1 MSPTKSKKPSSLR
14 RELREQIAKDRSAF
28 LVYSILRVLVLTVLV
43 RSIWIQKW
51 ENAAICVLALCLFL
65 IPSFLERKLKI
76 ELPTVLEVIIFLFI
90 FAAEI
95 LGEINAFYI
104 RFPFWDTMLHTING
118 FLCAA
123 VGFAMVDILNQNPK
137 IKFTLSPLYLAVA
150 AFCFSMTVG
159 VLWEFFEFSADC
171 FVHTDM
177 QKDTILS
184 SISSVMLDPD
194 GGNKAMTLSGITD
207 VTVNGQDLGLGGY
220 LDIGL
225 FDTMKDLLVNFIG
238 AVVFSVIGYFYV
250 KRRGKGKL
258 ASQFIPTLQP
268 ENDPVTDSETTQ

>member
-268 ENDPVTDSETTQ
+268 ENDPVPDSESTQ

>member
-28 LVYSILRVLVLTVLV
+28 LVYSILRVLVLMVLV

-51 ENAAICVLALCLFL
+51 ENAGICVLALCLFL

-104 RFPFWDTMLHTING
+104 RFPFWDTMLHTVNG

-207 VTVNGQDLGLGGY
+207 VTVNGHDLGLGGY

-268 ENDPVTDSETTQ
+268 ENKPVSDSESTQ

>member
-28 LVYSILRVLVLTVLV
+28 LVYSILRVLVLMVLV

-51 ENAAICVLALCLFL
+51 ENAGICVLALCLFL

-104 RFPFWDTMLHTING
+104 RSPFWDTMLHTVNG

-207 VTVNGQDLGLGGY
+207 VTVNGHDLGLGGY

-268 ENDPVTDSETTQ
+268 ENKPVSDSESTQ

>member
-76 ELPTVLEVIIFLFI
+76 ELPTALEVIIFLFI

-207 VTVNGQDLGLGGY
+207 VTVNGHDLGLGGY

-268 ENDPVTDSETTQ
+268 ENDPVPDSESTQ

>member
-28 LVYSILRVLVLTVLV
+28 LVYSILRVLVLMVLV

-51 ENAAICVLALCLFL
+51 ENAGICVLALCLFL

-104 RFPFWDTMLHTING
+104 RSPFWDTMLHTVNG

-268 ENDPVTDSETTQ
+268 ENKPVSDSESTQ

>member
-28 LVYSILRVLVLTVLV
+28 LVYSILRVLVLMVLV

-51 ENAAICVLALCLFL
+51 ENAGICVLALCLFL

-104 RFPFWDTMLHTING
+104 RSPFWDTMLHTVNG

-194 GGNKAMTLSGITD
+194 GGNNAMTLSGITD

-268 ENDPVTDSETTQ
+268 ENKPVSDSESTQ

>member
-1 MSPTKSKKPSSLR
+1 MSPTKSKQPSSLR

-51 ENAAICVLALCLFL
+51 ENAGICVLALCLFL

-76 ELPTVLEVIIFLFI
+76 ELPTALEVIIFLFI

-104 RFPFWDTMLHTING
+104 RSPFWDTMLHTVNG

-268 ENDPVTDSETTQ
+268 ENKPVSDSESTQ

>member
-28 LVYSILRVLVLTVLV
+28 LVYSILRILVLMVLV

-51 ENAAICVLALCLFL
+51 ENAGICVLALCLFL

-104 RFPFWDTMLHTING
+104 RFPFWDTMLHTVNG

-207 VTVNGQDLGLGGY
+207 VTVNGHDLGLGGY

-268 ENDPVTDSETTQ
+268 ENKPVSDSESTQ

>member
-104 RFPFWDTMLHTING
+104 RFPFWDTMLHTVNG

-207 VTVNGQDLGLGGY
+207 VTVNGHDLGLGGY

>member
-28 LVYSILRVLVLTVLV
+28 LVYSILRVLVLMVLV

-51 ENAAICVLALCLFL
+51 ENAGICVLALCLFL

-104 RFPFWDTMLHTING
+104 RFPFWDTMLHTVND

-207 VTVNGQDLGLGGY
+207 VTVNGHDLGLGGY

-268 ENDPVTDSETTQ
+268 ENKPVSDSESTQ

>member
-28 LVYSILRVLVLTVLV
+28 LVYSILRVLVLMVLV

-51 ENAAICVLALCLFL
+51 ENAGICVLALCLFL

-104 RFPFWDTMLHTING
+104 RFPFWDTMLHTVNG

-268 ENDPVTDSETTQ
+268 ENKPVSDSESTQ

>member
-28 LVYSILRVLVLTVLV
+28 LVYSILRVLVLMVLV

-51 ENAAICVLALCLFL
+51 ENAGICVLALCLFL

-104 RFPFWDTMLHTING
+104 RFPFWDTMLHTVNG

-268 ENDPVTDSETTQ
+268 ENDLVTDSETTQ

>member
-76 ELPTVLEVIIFLFI
+76 ELPTALEVIIFLFI

-268 ENDPVTDSETTQ
+268 ENDPVSDSESTQ

>member
-28 LVYSILRVLVLTVLV
+28 LVYSILRVLVLMVLV

-51 ENAAICVLALCLFL
+51 ENAGICVLALCLFL

-104 RFPFWDTMLHTING
+104 RFPFWDTMLHTVNG

-137 IKFTLSPLYLAVA
+137 IKFSLSPLYLAVA

-207 VTVNGQDLGLGGY
+207 VTVNGHDLGLGGY

-268 ENDPVTDSETTQ
+268 ENKPVSDSESTQ

>member
-1 MSPTKSKKPSSLR
+1 M
-14 RELREQIAKDRSAF
+14 
-28 LVYSILRVLVLTVLV
+28 
-43 RSIWIQKW
+43 
-51 ENAAICVLALCLFL
+51 ALCLFL

-76 ELPTVLEVIIFLFI
+76 ELPTALEVIIFLFI

-207 VTVNGQDLGLGGY
+207 VTVNGHDLGLGGY

>member
-28 LVYSILRVLVLTVLV
+28 LIYSILRVLVLTVLV

-76 ELPTVLEVIIFLFI
+76 ELPTALEVIIFLFI

-207 VTVNGQDLGLGGY
+207 VTVNGHDLGLGGY

-268 ENDPVTDSETTQ
+268 ENDPVPDSESTQ

>member
-28 LVYSILRVLVLTVLV
+28 LVYSILRVLVLMVLV

-51 ENAAICVLALCLFL
+51 ENAGICVLALCLFL

-104 RFPFWDTMLHTING
+104 RFPFWDTMLHTVNG

-207 VTVNGQDLGLGGY
+207 VTVNGHDLGLGGY

-268 ENDPVTDSETTQ
+268 ENDPVSDSESTQ

>member
-28 LVYSILRVLVLTVLV
+28 LVYSILRVLVLMVLV

-51 ENAAICVLALCLFL
+51 ENAGICVLALCLFL

-104 RFPFWDTMLHTING
+104 RSPFWDTMLHTVNG

-207 VTVNGQDLGLGGY
+207 VTVNGHDLGLGGY

-268 ENDPVTDSETTQ
+268 ENDPIADSESTQ

>member
-76 ELPTVLEVIIFLFI
+76 ELPTALEVIIFLFI

-207 VTVNGQDLGLGGY
+207 VTVNGHDLGLGGY

>member
-14 RELREQIAKDRSAF
+14 RELREQIAKDRSSF
-28 LVYSILRVLVLTVLV
+28 LVYSILRVLVLMVLV

-51 ENAAICVLALCLFL
+51 ENAGICVLALCLFL

-104 RFPFWDTMLHTING
+104 RFPFWDTMLHTVNG

-268 ENDPVTDSETTQ
+268 ENKPVSDSESTQ

>member
-1 MSPTKSKKPSSLR
+1 MSPNKSKKPSSLR

-76 ELPTVLEVIIFLFI
+76 ELPTALEVIIFLFI

-207 VTVNGQDLGLGGY
+207 VTVNGHDLGLGGY

>member
-28 LVYSILRVLVLTVLV
+28 LVYSILRVLVLMVLV

-51 ENAAICVLALCLFL
+51 ENAGICVLALCLFL

-104 RFPFWDTMLHTING
+104 RFPFWDTMLHTVNG

-207 VTVNGQDLGLGGY
+207 VTVNGHDLGLGGY

-268 ENDPVTDSETTQ
+268 ENKPFSDSESTQ

>member
-76 ELPTVLEVIIFLFI
+76 ELPTALEVIIFLFI

-207 VTVNGQDLGLGGY
+207 VTVNGHDLGLGGY

-268 ENDPVTDSETTQ
+268 ENDPVPDSEFTQ

>member
-14 RELREQIAKDRSAF
+14 RELREQIAKDRSSF
-28 LVYSILRVLVLTVLV
+28 LVYSILRVLVLMVLV

-51 ENAAICVLALCLFL
+51 ENAGICVLALCLFL

-104 RFPFWDTMLHTING
+104 RFPFWDTMLHTVNG

-207 VTVNGQDLGLGGY
+207 VTVNGHDLGLGGY

-268 ENDPVTDSETTQ
+268 ENDPIADSESTQ